1 MRKIENRCC
10 DCAVPSYPCRGALC
24 GLRNYEAIYCDKC
37 GEEIDEYGVFN
48 NEGDFHF
55 DCYEEMQEGE
65 NE

>member
-10 DCAVPSYPCRGALC
+10 DCATPYYRCRGHLC

-48 NEGDFHF
+48 GDGDFHF
-55 DCYEEMQEGE
+55 GCYDEIEEGE
-65 NE
+65 KE